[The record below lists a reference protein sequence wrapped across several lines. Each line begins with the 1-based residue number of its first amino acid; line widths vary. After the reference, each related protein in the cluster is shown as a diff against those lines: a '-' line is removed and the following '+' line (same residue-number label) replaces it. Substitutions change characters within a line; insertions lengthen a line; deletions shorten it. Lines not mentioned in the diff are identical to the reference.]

1 MALSNFHAARI
12 VDPASIKKDSFNDV
26 KDVFAPGVDVTYGIA
41 EGKDAREVQVIRFD
55 KTKFTEASAR
65 KWLKD
70 HDFKAIS
77 FEPAQDAP
85 AQHAK
90 LETVDMPNEQVF
102 AIGKWTDSSG
112 AAHTYSEE
120 DLIGMAK
127 AANESNYKPAIKLG
141 HNEEQTALKE
151 AFGDGAAAA
160 GWMRNF
166 RVEAGKLIA
175 DLTGVPKKLSDLIK
189 AGAYKC
195 KSLEISSDFK
205 DEGLG
210 KTFKLM
216 PVGLALL
223 GAKMPALSNL
233 NDLTAIYKTEGSP
246 ATSFYFSFD
255 ETYQSNSLNLKGG
268 DNMTPEEI
276 KEMQEENSDMKSKL
290 AKLEADCAKHEKDA
304 EAIKAEHA
312 KAIEDAK
319 AELDKSNHGKSEI
332 PESVQKLIDSQAKQ
346 ISDLS
351 AQFSKNEDEKFAA
364 FLEANST
371 KLTPDMAAAFGEQY
385 KLAKE
390 TPTCFKFSKGEGA
403 AKVEFTGAEA
413 IKQRI
418 AALPINPLL
427 KEYGKSDD
435 PKAAGE
441 GFEKKIA
448 AYCAENKL
456 DISNHLD
463 YAKAIAATGALK
475 QEGGE

>member
-1 MALSNFHAARI
+1 
-12 VDPASIKKDSFNDV
+12 
-26 KDVFAPGVDVTYGIA
+26 
-41 EGKDAREVQVIRFD
+41 
-55 KTKFTEASAR
+55 
-65 KWLKD
+65 
-70 HDFKAIS
+70 
-77 FEPAQDAP
+77 
-85 AQHAK
+85 
-90 LETVDMPNEQVF
+90 
-102 AIGKWTDSSG
+102 
-112 AAHTYSEE
+112 
-120 DLIGMAK
+120 MAK